1 MRESKNKRARM
12 KKTTEKKEL
21 IERHGAE
28 ISRQF
33 FPLINYI
40 ILFTLYYIYILNIS
54 QTVFR
59 HN

>member
-1 MRESKNKRARM
+1 M

-40 ILFTLYYIYILNIS
+40 KYILNIP